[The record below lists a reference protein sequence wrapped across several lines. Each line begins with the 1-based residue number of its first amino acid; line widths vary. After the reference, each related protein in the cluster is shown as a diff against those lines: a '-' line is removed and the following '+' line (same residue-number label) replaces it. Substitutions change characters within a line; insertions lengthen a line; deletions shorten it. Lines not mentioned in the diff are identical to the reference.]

1 MLGNAFSLISLPTSS
16 PPFYRQSTTRWKEGQ
31 AKRKSP
37 SCCEHDGDRN
47 LNHNEKALFCII
59 QQDGLE
65 IKEEHYAERMEAE
78 ANRI

>member
-1 MLGNAFSLISLPTSS
+1 MDAHKKS
-16 PPFYRQSTTRWKEGQ
+16 PPCS
-31 AKRKSP
+31 
-37 SCCEHDGDRN
+37 EHDGDRNRN

-78 ANRI
+78 ANRS